1 MPSIADA
8 GAPNT
13 EPPTDAELERGI
25 LAAVMAG
32 MGDVARTLA
41 MQLEDRRKARMPSN
55 VVALRRPGER

>member
-1 MPSIADA
+1 
-8 GAPNT
+8 
-13 EPPTDAELERGI
+13 
-25 LAAVMAG
+25 MAG